1 MSRTGLGL
9 DKSDLVVV
17 RCSSTPHRKIYW
29 KCQLLQSMCM
39 SCAVYGLEFKDNF
52 ELYCRELKQFLW
64 VGAQNFLILKLP
76 KL

>member
-1 MSRTGLGL
+1 
-9 DKSDLVVV
+9 
-17 RCSSTPHRKIYW
+17 
-29 KCQLLQSMCM
+29 M